1 MGALLLKYV
10 PSELLQKYDNLH
22 HPVSFTYWNPE
33 VCWHTS
39 PMGAI
44 KMLHLSM
51 LTCKSM
57 STYITQYLL
66 LIEILKY
73 VDLHHPWVQLKCFIW
88 VCWLA
93 KVWQLTPPS
102 IFYLLKSWSMLT
114 YITHGCYQNASFEYA
129 DLKKYVNL
137 HHPVSYLPYL
147 LKSWSMLTYIT
158 HGCNQNASFE
168 YADLQKYV
176 NLHHP
181 VSFTYWNP
189 EVCWLA
195 SSMCEHDPMK
205 YADLHHPFVLQIL
218 WSMLSYITFILLW
231 FLKSWHNRLV

>member
-1 MGALLLKYV
+1 MLTYITHGCTQNASFEYDDLHLPCVLKIHWSMLTYITHGCNQND
-10 PSELLQKYDNLH
+10 PFEYDDLQKYVNLH

-33 VCWHTS
+33 VCWLTS

-44 KMLHLSM
+44 K
-51 LTCKSM
+51 
-57 STYITQYLL
+57 Y
-66 LIEILKY
+66 
-73 VDLHHPWVQLKCFIW
+73 
-88 VCWLA
+88 
-93 KVWQLTPPS
+93 
-102 IFYLLKSWSMLT
+102 
-114 YITHGCYQNASFEYA
+114 
-129 DLKKYVNL
+129 
-137 HHPVSYLPYL
+137 
-147 LKSWSMLTYIT
+147 
-158 HGCNQNASFE
+158 ASFE

>member
-1 MGALLLKYV
+1 MGALKM
-10 PSELLQKYDNLH
+10 LH
-22 HPVSFTYWNPE
+22 LNMMTCIFHVFSRSIE
-33 VCWHTS
+33 VCWLTL

-44 KMLHLSM
+44 KMIHLSM
-51 LTCKSM
+51 MTCKSM
-57 STYITQYLL
+57 STYITQYLTYL
-66 LIEILKY
+66 TYWNPE
-73 VDLHHPWVQLKCFIW
+73 
-88 VCWLA
+88 VCWLTSPMGA
-93 KVWQLTPPS
+93 
-102 IFYLLKSWSMLT
+102 I
-114 YITHGCYQNASFEYA
+114 
-129 DLKKYVNL
+129 KY
-137 HHPVSYLPYL
+137 
-147 LKSWSMLTYIT
+147 
-158 HGCNQNASFE
+158 ASFE

-195 SSMCEHDPMK
+195 SSMCDHDPMK

>member
-1 MGALLLKYV
+1 MLTYITHGCTQNASFEYDDLHLPCVLKIHWSMLTYITHGCNQND
-10 PSELLQKYDNLH
+10 PFEYDDLQKYDNLH

-114 YITHGCYQNASFEYA
+114 CIIH
-129 DLKKYVNL
+129 V
-137 HHPVSYLPYL
+137 
-147 LKSWSMLTYIT
+147 WSRS
-158 HGCNQNASFE
+158 N
-168 YADLQKYV
+168 
-176 NLHHP
+176 
-181 VSFTYWNP
+181 
-189 EVCWLA
+189 
-195 SSMCEHDPMK
+195 
-205 YADLHHPFVLQIL
+205 
-218 WSMLSYITFILLW
+218 
-231 FLKSWHNRLV
+231 